1 MKNLHIDFTQVCSNK
16 CPTSPIRGYSR
27 LQQLWF
33 VERIIDICSYELGIP
48 ADEMRLRNY
57 IKPEE
62 FPYTTPNGCVYD
74 SGNYPK
80 MLDLAKEL
88 IGWDEWIK
96 KQEKAREGGR
106 RIGIGIGTTLDSGTN
121 NFGQARIIN
130 PELPFSG
137 NSEAANT
144 KLDIDGGVVITLGS
158 TPQGQ
163 GHETTT
169 APGGGR

>member
-1 MKNLHIDFTQVCSNK
+1 
-16 CPTSPIRGYSR
+16 
-27 LQQLWF
+27 
-33 VERIIDICSYELGIP
+33 
-48 ADEMRLRNY
+48 
-57 IKPEE
+57 
-62 FPYTTPNGCVYD
+62 
-74 SGNYPK
+74 

-169 APGGGR
+169 AQVVADELNIHPDMVTVRTGFDTEWNTYTAIQAPMQASLWSRGCRLCMERYKN